1 MIENIFVVQATIDL
15 GVMSCVLITS
25 RHQNAA
31 FLFISFHIFK
41 ANDSEMKQTY
51 FAVNFIRMD
60 KRVLKS

>member
-1 MIENIFVVQATIDL
+1 MPHF
-15 GVMSCVLITS
+15 M
-25 RHQNAA
+25 
-31 FLFISFHIFK
+31 FISFFISK